1 MIINPKE
8 YVEMLEDKT
17 YCNLLKVRDSLLKEI
32 RKFEKYKDKDRIGDQ
47 RMSTPSP
54 EATYHMNLQY
64 LGKICEMIAEV
75 YIPHCIEGNTKETT
89 DCSVLLNNIEKL
101 HSTESGIQRIRKNLK
116 LDVDDAVDWCVKKI
130 IRTDALISREG
141 KNWYVIVEGCRITVN
156 ATSYTIIT
164 AHKENKKC

>member
-1 MIINPKE
+1 M
-8 YVEMLEDKT
+8 
-17 YCNLLKVRDSLLKEI
+17 
-32 RKFEKYKDKDRIGDQ
+32 
-47 RMSTPSP
+47 
-54 EATYHMNLQY
+54 
-64 LGKICEMIAEV
+64 
-75 YIPHCIEGNTKETT
+75 EGNTKETT